1 MTAFSYR
8 AKKPQ
13 GEIVKGNMTADS
25 RQEVADLLHKQGLYV
40 VAIEENKDIDWQAVV
55 KWFNRI
61 KLKELAVMSR
71 QFAVLIQ
78 AGVPIVQC
86 LDILTDQTGNRH
98 LKLVMRQIYQD
109 VEVGT
114 SFSEALEKHG
124 DTFPPLYARMVN
136 AGEVGG
142 ILDVVMNRLADYYE
156 RENDLRNKVRSAM
169 TYPIVV
175 LCIAVLIVIF
185 LMTAV
190 VPVFANLFKEMGGE
204 LPALTQG
211 VMAVSTALTTYW
223 YLILI
228 FGTALAVAVTSYFRT
243 PKGLMR
249 FHRFQL
255 RVPILGNL
263 LIKLEVARFTRTLGS
278 LLQSGVTLMESLRVV
293 ERIIGNQVVAEK
305 ITEARLK
312 VREGVRLS
320 EPLRESGIFPRI
332 MTQMLVVG
340 EETGTMDEMLEK
352 IAYFFDKETE
362 NSIQGAMSLLEPL
375 MIVFVAVIVAV
386 IVIAIVIPMFSMVDL
401 VQ

>member
-1 MTAFSYR
+1 MVTLPEFNYK

-13 GEIVKGNMTADS
+13 GEIVKGSMAADS
-25 RQEVADLLHKQGLYV
+25 RQEVADWLHKQGLYV
-40 VAIEENKDIDWQAVV
+40 VAIEENKDIDWQAII

-61 KLKELAVMSR
+61 KIKELAVLSR
-71 QFAVLIQ
+71 QFSVLIQ

-86 LDILTDQTGNRH
+86 LDILAEQVENKH
-98 LKLVMRQIYQD
+98 LQLVMQQIYQD
-109 VEVGT
+109 VEIGT

-156 RENDLRNKVRSAM
+156 RENDLRNKIRSAM
-169 TYPIVV
+169 TYPVVV
-175 LCIAVLIVIF
+175 LGVAVLIVFF

-190 VPVFANLFKEMGGE
+190 VPVFADLFADMGGQ
-204 LPALTQG
+204 LPILTRG

-228 FGTALAVAVTSYFRT
+228 FGFTLMVAATSYFRT
-243 PKGLMR
+243 PKGQMR
-249 FHRFQL
+249 LHRFQL
-255 RVPILGNL
+255 RIPILRNL
-263 LIKLEVARFTRTLGS
+263 SIKLEVARFTRTLGS

-293 ERIIGNQVVAEK
+293 ERIITNQVIAEK

-320 EPLRESGIFPRI
+320 EPLQESGIFPRI
-332 MTQMLVVG
+332 MIQMLVVG
-340 EETGTMDEMLEK
+340 EETGTDRK
-352 IAYFFDKETE
+352 
-362 NSIQGAMSLLEPL
+362 S
-375 MIVFVAVIVAV
+375 VV
-386 IVIAIVIPMFSMVDL
+386 
-401 VQ
+401 